1 MSICLLLYQTIIP
14 NFNIEIKKKLQSS
27 VFAEKNLRKSFE
39 KVENPVIV
47 KMNRRGGRNMLEEY
61 RTVLGHGESEIVE
74 KKSRFLAEVSHID
87 TEEEALE
94 FIEKIRK
101 KHYNATHH
109 CYAYVLGERFEL
121 QRFSDDG
128 EPGGTAGKP
137 MLDVLTGEGIHD
149 TVVVVTRYFGGT
161 LLGTGGL
168 VRAYSG
174 AAKEGLLASTII
186 TRKYASKLG
195 NPDGIYR
202 LENPVYSRTAG
213 DSYSGYTIY
222 RSVASVCLVPDVE
235 KGKIEKELTEGTN
248 GQAGLGWKEKCYFAV
263 HEGKI
268 LLFNK

>member
-1 MSICLLLYQTIIP
+1 
-14 NFNIEIKKKLQSS
+14 
-27 VFAEKNLRKSFE
+27 
-39 KVENPVIV
+39 
-47 KMNRRGGRNMLEEY
+47 MLEEY

-137 MLDVLTGEGIHD
+137 MIDVLTGEGIHD

-186 TRKYASKLG
+186 TRKYASKLEIRT
-195 NPDGIYR
+195 GIYR
-202 LENPVYSRTAG
+202 IWKNPVYSRTAG

-222 RSVASVCLVPDVE
+222 RSGPHRVPCS
-235 KGKIEKELTEGTN
+235 GCG
-248 GQAGLGWKEKCYFAV
+248 
-263 HEGKI
+263 EGKD
-268 LLFNK
+268 

>member
-1 MSICLLLYQTIIP
+1 MC
-14 NFNIEIKKKLQSS
+14 
-27 VFAEKNLRKSFE
+27 
-39 KVENPVIV
+39 
-47 KMNRRGGRNMLEEY
+47 
-61 RTVLGHGESEIVE
+61 
-74 KKSRFLAEVSHID
+74 
-87 TEEEALE
+87 
-94 FIEKIRK
+94 IRD
-101 KHYNATHH
+101 
-109 CYAYVLGERFEL
+109 R
-121 QRFSDDG
+121 RFSDDG

-186 TRKYASKLG
+186 TRKYASKLEIRTEYTG
-195 NPDGIYR
+195 FGKIQYILAQQGIHI
-202 LENPVYSRTAG
+202 L
-213 DSYSGYTIY
+213 DIQYTDQVRI
-222 RSVASVCLVPDVE
+222 VCLVPDVE